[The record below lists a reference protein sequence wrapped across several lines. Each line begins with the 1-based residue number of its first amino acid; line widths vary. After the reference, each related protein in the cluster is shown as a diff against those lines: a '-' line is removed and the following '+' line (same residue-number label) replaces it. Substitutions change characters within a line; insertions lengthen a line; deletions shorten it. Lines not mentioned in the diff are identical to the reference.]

1 MTEYELTDSE
11 FKKFSDLVYS
21 KTGINL
27 HYGKKQLLQSRA
39 NKVLRKRGIH
49 SYKDYY
55 QIIIDDSTNQE
66 LHEFINLIST
76 NVTHFFREEK
86 HFQFMKNVWAPD
98 VIKER
103 KSAVE
108 IWSSACSSGE
118 EPYSIAIM
126 LSELFEKNPLRMSVL
141 ASDISTKV
149 LSIAQR
155 GIYTSDR
162 VENIDQKLIKKYFQ
176 EGNGSAKGYV
186 KVKNEI
192 RQMVQFKRINLIE
205 AFPDVKQ
212 FDIIFCRNVMIY
224 FDLPTKQMIVNKLA
238 EHIKPGGYLF
248 IGHSESLNGL
258 KSTLKYVMPATYRKE
273 GF

>member
-1 MTEYELTDSE
+1 
-11 FKKFSDLVYS
+11 
-21 KTGINL
+21 
-27 HYGKKQLLQSRA
+27 
-39 NKVLRKRGIH
+39 
-49 SYKDYY
+49 
-55 QIIIDDSTNQE
+55 
-66 LHEFINLIST
+66 
-76 NVTHFFREEK
+76 
-86 HFQFMKNVWAPD
+86 
-98 VIKER
+98 
-103 KSAVE
+103 
-108 IWSSACSSGE
+108 
-118 EPYSIAIM
+118 
-126 LSELFEKNPLRMSVL
+126 
-141 ASDISTKV
+141 
-149 LSIAQR
+149 
-155 GIYTSDR
+155 
-162 VENIDQKLIKKYFQ
+162 
-176 EGNGSAKGYV
+176 AKGYV